1 MSINLKWLNDTI
13 EEMREIYNFADEDT
27 SIILAGCYPVPAFD
41 VIIISAKDKETGVKI
56 SLEKQIPRSDCE
68 ERK

>member
-27 SIILAGCYPVPAFD
+27 SIILA
-41 VIIISAKDKETGVKI
+41 
-56 SLEKQIPRSDCE
+56 
-68 ERK
+68 